1 MDHLLSKELI
11 SSKNDFFK
19 ESCLT
24 LFGFE
29 GIIPSECGAIA
40 QLGEH
45 LPCKQGVSGSNPLSS
60 TKIKSCS
67 QANGSFLLKKSSTK
81 RVAFFLRP

>member
-1 MDHLLSKELI
+1 YRKVGMDHLLSKELI

-29 GIIPSECGAIA
+29 GIRENLCYQKMTEVFVFSFAGKEIPF
-40 QLGEH
+40 
-45 LPCKQGVSGSNPLSS
+45 
-60 TKIKSCS
+60 KINK
-67 QANGSFLLKKSSTK
+67 
-81 RVAFFLRP
+81 